1 MKSAIRAIATIAAF
15 SVGLPACTHE
25 ISSPEI
31 TATPSI
37 DLPTFQSCVD
47 REAKAAFQRYH
58 TEVGA
63 IYGYATD
70 VENEVIAICDPH
82 LMPETVLNSAYSS
95 NPKYKYLNSAVEALA
110 QSARNDK
117 ADAEVAA
124 ERKKAEL
131 DAPRLKAEKDEEE
144 AALDAYYK
152 CLVRHA
158 KILALNSNEPAE
170 TIARASLPSCFEG
183 RQTAL
188 EVYRRHKAYFSADKG
203 FEQGLLLEIIRA
215 RAQPSGAP
223 SSSVS
228 PESPI

>member
-1 MKSAIRAIATIAAF
+1 MKSALRAKATITAF
-15 SVGLPACTHE
+15 SVGLPACNHQ
-25 ISSPEI
+25 ISPTEV
-31 TATPSI
+31 AAAPSI

-47 REAKAAFQRYH
+47 REAKAAFQRHH
-58 TEVGA
+58 TNVGA

-70 VENEVIAICDPH
+70 VENEVIVICDPH
-82 LMPETVLNSAYSS
+82 LMPETVLDSAYTS
-95 NPKYKYLNSAVEALA
+95 NQKYKHLNSAVEALA

-131 DAPRLKAEKDEEE
+131 DAPRLKAQRDEEE

-158 KILALNSNEPAE
+158 KILAHSSNEPAE

-188 EVYRRHKAYFSADKG
+188 EVYRRHKAYFSEEAMDCVIHVI
-203 FEQGLLLEIIRA
+203 LSTDSR
-215 RAQPSGAP
+215 RS
-223 SSSVS
+223 
-228 PESPI
+228 